1 MLFYD
6 DDAMVCDAVL
16 RILFSTQG
24 LNLASADTV
33 ILYDSDW
40 LDQ

>member
-6 DDAMVCDAVL
+6 YVFIFSC
-16 RILFSTQG
+16 LFSTQG